1 MEAVVNKPI
10 RIPKMPKL
18 SAKAF
23 GGDRALWV
31 VIVALAIVSLLVVYS
46 STASMA
52 YKEAGG
58 DTSHYVT
65 RQFIFQIIG
74 LFTIF
79 VVHRFNYQRYAKYT
93 RLLYI
98 LALGLMALTF
108 FVGVDLN
115 DASRWLRIPGT
126 SYTFQPSDFLR
137 VTVVMMLAKALAKR
151 QETIANSRLFP
162 VIAIPYSSLSEK
174 QRRKNVEV
182 IRDTMLPLLVPIG
195 LACGIIVMSSL
206 STTVM
211 VFITCLVM
219 LYVGRVRVR
228 ELGKLV
234 VIVMLAG
241 ILFVSVMAI
250 SGSGRGKT
258 WVNRLKAFVPVE
270 QVDQQEEV
278 DDLQEVQAK
287 IAIASGGVIGKGPG
301 NSTQRANLP
310 HSYSD
315 FAYAFIIEEYGLMGG
330 IVVLALYL
338 WLFFRTVI
346 ISRKCERTLPRLLV
360 LGLGIMIVMQAFINM
375 MVSVGLFPVTGQT
388 LPLISMGGSS
398 LFFTS
403 FALGMILGVSRQMQ
417 EHSLQTAK
425 EEIAGK

>member
-1 MEAVVNKPI
+1 MEEAENKKI
-10 RIPKMPKL
+10 RIPRF
-18 SAKAF
+18 SARVF

-65 RQFIFQIIG
+65 RQFIFQVIG
-74 LFTIF
+74 FITIF
-79 VVHRFNYQRYAKYT
+79 IVHRVNYQVYAKYT
-93 RLLYI
+93 RLLFI
-98 LALGLMALTF
+98 CALGLMALTF

-151 QETIANSRLFP
+151 QNTIANSRLFP
-162 VIAIPYSSLSEK
+162 MIAIPYSTLSER
-174 QRRKNVEV
+174 QRRRNTEI
-182 IRDTMLPLLVPIG
+182 IRDTMLPLLVPVG
-195 LACGIIVMSSL
+195 LACGLIVVSSL
-206 STTVM
+206 STAAM
-211 VFITCLVM
+211 VFFTCLVM
-219 LYVGRVRVR
+219 LYVGRVKVR

-234 VIVMLAG
+234 AIVLVAG
-241 ILFVSVMAI
+241 VLLVALMAV

-258 WVNRLKAFVPVE
+258 WVNRLKAFAPIEQVE
-270 QVDQQEEV
+270 QESTV
-278 DDLQEVQAK
+278 DDLQEEQAK
-287 IAIASGGVIGKGPG
+287 IAIASGGIIGKGPG

-315 FAYAFIIEEYGLMGG
+315 FAYAFIIEEYGLVGG

-338 WLFFRTVI
+338 WLFFRTVM
-346 ISRKCERTLPRLLV
+346 ISRKCERVFPRLLV

-398 LFFTS
+398 LVFTS
-403 FALGMILGVSRQMQ
+403 LALGMILGVSRQMQ

-425 EEIAGK
+425 EEVTGQ

>member
-1 MEAVVNKPI
+1 METEDNKTV
-10 RIPKMPKL
+10 RIPRL
-18 SAKAF
+18 SASMF

-58 DTSHYVT
+58 DTMHYVS

-74 LFTIF
+74 FVTIF
-79 VVHRFNYQRYAKYT
+79 FVHRVNYQAYAKYT
-93 RLLYI
+93 RLLFVC
-98 LALGLMALTF
+98 ALGLMALTF

-126 SYTFQPSDFLR
+126 GYTFQPSDFLR
-137 VTVVMMLAKALAKR
+137 VTVVMMLAKALAKK
-151 QETIANSRLFP
+151 QNTIASARLFP
-162 VIAIPYSSLSEK
+162 VVAIPYSSLSERQK
-174 QRRKNVEV
+174 RKNIEI
-182 IRDTMLPLLVPIG
+182 IRDTAVPLLVPVA
-195 LACGIIVMSSL
+195 LACGIIVFSSL
-206 STTVM
+206 STAMMIFV
-211 VFITCLVM
+211 TCLVM
-219 LYVGRVRVR
+219 LYVGRVKVR
-228 ELGKLV
+228 ELMKLV
-234 VIVMLAG
+234 VLVMLVG
-241 ILFVSVMAI
+241 ILFVSVMAM

-258 WVNRLKAFVPVE
+258 WINRLKAFAPIE
-270 QVDQQEEV
+270 QVDTQTEV
-278 DDLQEVQAK
+278 DDLQERQAK
-287 IAIASGGVIGKGPG
+287 IAIASGGIIGKGPG

-315 FAYAFIIEEYGLMGG
+315 FAYAFIIEEYGLVGG

-338 WLFFRTVI
+338 WLFFRTVM
-346 ISRKCERTLPRLLV
+346 ISRKCERVFPSLLV

-398 LFFTS
+398 LVFTS
-403 FALGMILGVSRQMQ
+403 LALGMILGISRQMH
-417 EHSLQTAK
+417 ERSLQTAK
-425 EEIAGK
+425 EEVSGK

>member
-1 MEAVVNKPI
+1 MGETENKKI
-10 RIPKMPKL
+10 RIPRF
-18 SAKAF
+18 SAGVF

-65 RQFIFQIIG
+65 RQFAFQVIG
-74 LFTIF
+74 FITIF
-79 VVHRFNYQRYAKYT
+79 VVHRVNYQTYAKYT
-93 RLLYI
+93 RLLFVC
-98 LALGLMALTF
+98 ALGLMLLTF

-151 QETIANSRLFP
+151 QNTIANSRLFP
-162 VIAIPYSSLSEK
+162 MIAIPYSTLSER
-174 QRRKNVEV
+174 QRRRNAEI
-182 IRDTMLPLLVPIG
+182 IRDTMLPLLVPVG
-195 LACGIIVMSSL
+195 LACGLIVMSSL
-206 STTVM
+206 STAAM
-211 VFITCLVM
+211 VFVTCLVM
-219 LYVGRVRVR
+219 LYVGRVKVR

-234 VIVMLAG
+234 VIVLVAG
-241 ILFVSVMAI
+241 VLFVALMAV

-258 WVNRLKAFVPVE
+258 WVNRLKAFAPIE
-270 QVDQQEEV
+270 QVDEKSTVDNLQEE
-278 DDLQEVQAK
+278 QAK
-287 IAIASGGVIGKGPG
+287 IAIASGGIIGKGPG

-315 FAYAFIIEEYGLMGG
+315 FAYAFIIEEYGLIGG

-338 WLFFRTVI
+338 WLFFRTVM
-346 ISRKCERTLPRLLV
+346 ISRKCERVFPRLLV

-398 LFFTS
+398 LVFTS
-403 FALGMILGVSRQMQ
+403 LALGMILGVSRQMQ
-417 EHSLQTAK
+417 ENSLQTAK
-425 EEIAGK
+425 EEVAGQ

>member
-1 MEAVVNKPI
+1 MEAAEVKKI
-10 RIPKMPKL
+10 RIPGF
-18 SAKAF
+18 SGTAF

-65 RQFIFQIIG
+65 RQFAFQVIG
-74 LFTIF
+74 FITIF
-79 VVHRFNYQRYAKYT
+79 VVHRVNYQTYAKYT
-93 RLLYI
+93 RLLFVC
-98 LALGLMALTF
+98 ALGLMLLTF

-151 QETIANSRLFP
+151 QNTIANSRLFP
-162 VIAIPYSSLSEK
+162 MIAIPYSTLSER
-174 QRRKNVEV
+174 QRRRNTEI
-182 IRDTMLPLLVPIG
+182 IRDTMLPLLVPVG
-195 LACGIIVMSSL
+195 LACGLIVMSSL
-206 STTVM
+206 STAAM
-211 VFITCLVM
+211 VFVTCLVM
-219 LYVGRVRVR
+219 LYVGRVKVR

-234 VIVMLAG
+234 VIVLVAG
-241 ILFVSVMAI
+241 VLFVALMAV

-258 WVNRLKAFVPVE
+258 WVNRLKAFAPIE
-270 QVDQQEEV
+270 QVDEKSTVDNLQEE
-278 DDLQEVQAK
+278 QAK
-287 IAIASGGVIGKGPG
+287 IAIASGGIIGKGPG

-315 FAYAFIIEEYGLMGG
+315 FAYAFIIEEYGLIGG

-338 WLFFRTVI
+338 WLFFRTVM
-346 ISRKCERTLPRLLV
+346 ISRKCERVFPRLLV

-398 LFFTS
+398 LVFTS
-403 FALGMILGVSRQMQ
+403 LALGMILGVSRQMQ

-425 EEIAGK
+425 EEVAGQ

>member
-1 MEAVVNKPI
+1 M
-10 RIPKMPKL
+10 
-18 SAKAF
+18 F

-58 DTSHYVT
+58 DTMHYVS

-74 LFTIF
+74 FVTIF
-79 VVHRFNYQRYAKYT
+79 FVHRVNYQAYAKYT
-93 RLLYI
+93 RLLFVC
-98 LALGLMALTF
+98 ALGLMALTF

-126 SYTFQPSDFLR
+126 GYTFQPSDFLR
-137 VTVVMMLAKALAKR
+137 VTVVMMLAKALAKK
-151 QETIANSRLFP
+151 QNTIASARLFP
-162 VIAIPYSSLSEK
+162 VVAIPYSSLSERQK
-174 QRRKNVEV
+174 RKNIEI
-182 IRDTMLPLLVPIG
+182 IRDTAVPLLVPVA
-195 LACGIIVMSSL
+195 LACGIIVFSSL
-206 STTVM
+206 STAMMIFV
-211 VFITCLVM
+211 TCLVM
-219 LYVGRVRVR
+219 LYVGRVKVR
-228 ELGKLV
+228 ELMKLV
-234 VIVMLAG
+234 VLVMLVG
-241 ILFVSVMAI
+241 ILFVSVMAM

-258 WVNRLKAFVPVE
+258 WINRLKAFAPIE
-270 QVDQQEEV
+270 QVDTQTEV
-278 DDLQEVQAK
+278 DDLQERQAK
-287 IAIASGGVIGKGPG
+287 IAIASGGIIGKGPG

-315 FAYAFIIEEYGLMGG
+315 FAYAFIIEEYGLVGG

-338 WLFFRTVI
+338 WLFFRTVM
-346 ISRKCERTLPRLLV
+346 ISRKCERVFPSLLV

-398 LFFTS
+398 LVFTS
-403 FALGMILGVSRQMQ
+403 LALGMILGISRQMH
-417 EHSLQTAK
+417 ERSLQTAK
-425 EEIAGK
+425 EEVSGK